1 MENTLTVRSQTLVQP
16 SKARRIF
23 TKFLWV
29 CVGFLIITALISFFA
44 TGFHVSTLLSCS
56 VAAMILSRFTAM
68 PENAPH
74 YESDLAHISFEQDAL
89 KICYQSSNRTSIS
102 ILYSDITTVE
112 HSDQLHCFRLAF
124 TGNVEGTTNGIYHL
138 LYMED
143 ERAPVFVKMLAEH
156 TEVPVQFL
164 N

>member
-1 MENTLTVRSQTLVQP
+1 
-16 SKARRIF
+16 
-23 TKFLWV
+23 
-29 CVGFLIITALISFFA
+29 
-44 TGFHVSTLLSCS
+44 
-56 VAAMILSRFTAM
+56 MILSRFTAM

-89 KICYQSSNRTSIS
+89 KICYQSSNSTSIS

-124 TGNVEGTTNGIYHL
+124 TGNVEGTTNGVYHL

-143 ERAPVFVKMLAEH
+143 ERVPVFVKMLAEH
-156 TEVPVQFL
+156 TKVPVQFL
-164 N
+164 NRFQYCRSICANSDRSVFPTNIQRLLVYVCIRAKPWQNSGSYFLAA